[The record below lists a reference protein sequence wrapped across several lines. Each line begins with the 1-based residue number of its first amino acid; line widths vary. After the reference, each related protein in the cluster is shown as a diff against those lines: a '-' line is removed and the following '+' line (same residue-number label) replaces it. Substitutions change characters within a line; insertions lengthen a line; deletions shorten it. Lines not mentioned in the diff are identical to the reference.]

1 MLWNNKKN
9 DNTQVSH
16 EENTENTFSEM
27 QKTDE
32 NEGNAEGNKSE
43 NIENI
48 VVPEQNETKINA
60 I

>member
-1 MLWNNKKN
+1 
-9 DNTQVSH
+9 
-16 EENTENTFSEM
+16 M

-32 NEGNAEGNKSE
+32 NEGNAEGNVNE

-48 VVPEQNETKINA
+48 VAPYKNKTKINT